1 MGRVVITH
9 STYLEG
15 LIPLL
20 RQLAK
25 AEGIDTVTPA
35 VISRVR
41 GRSPS
46 LRLRVS
52 APILGGHKLV
62 ARRGGSAQ
70 EFRVHLVRG
79 PSGQFDRRGERIT
92 KAGVRSLHDH
102 RQTGI
107 GEFAAQPPRERP
119 PPGMWQARLPR
130 SQRRRRLPLRRPWLL
145 R

>member
-20 RQLAK
+20 RQLAR

-41 GRSPS
+41 GRSPG

-52 APILGGHKLV
+52 TPIRGGYKLV

-70 EFRVHLVRG
+70 EVFVITAWSREALQEHLDQLV
-79 PSGQFDRRGERIT
+79 
-92 KAGVRSLHDH
+92 A
-102 RQTGI
+102 
-107 GEFAAQPPRERP
+107 
-119 PPGMWQARLPR
+119 
-130 SQRRRRLPLRRPWLL
+130 
-145 R
+145 

>member
-41 GRSPS
+41 GRSPG
-46 LRLRVS
+46 LRLRIS
-52 APILGGHKLV
+52 TPISGGHKLL

-70 EFRVHLVRG
+70 EVFVVTAWTRDQLQRELD
-79 PSGQFDRRGERIT
+79 QLL
-92 KAGVRSLHDH
+92 AG
-102 RQTGI
+102 
-107 GEFAAQPPRERP
+107 
-119 PPGMWQARLPR
+119 
-130 SQRRRRLPLRRPWLL
+130 
-145 R
+145 